1 MSTFITNISFVDLIL
16 REKNSHDS
24 LTYAFRKLEDLKID
38 QLSGRTK
45 TLSGQEQARLNELT
59 SILHEMDQ
67 AEKSKNKA
75 DEVCDPLFVTA
86 RTLFNVEVGI
96 APKLRS
102 QDQGVLVF
110 GSHMT
115 RDHVRNAALSH
126 VAAAADPAKDGKADQ
141 VPGDV
146 TLVALTLGLLSL
158 DAANPPA
165 IEVVPQASS
174 HTGTKVAEGGTANGR
189 TLYPKFNDP
198 NFRPFTKAFFAA
210 LGEARSYGSFAGK
223 VLAIL
228 AREGDPDGAGAAN
241 PQVSSI
247 EYARVMRSLSESH
260 VPSDVAQLNRRVT
273 EALDKVQGV
282 GSDDIGDFRVTLDD
296 FNNQTDNNIV
306 AENVLVMGPMIV
318 SAMFEE
324 LKVFQVVDKIVEQFQ
339 HGMLPVGPGNAGKM
353 LYKYWREAPNRMSE
367 LERRNFASMTL
378 GVPGGEPG
386 AMVNRDFNDL
396 WIRFVS
402 SVSNFVRQN
411 EVDQLLRSRTPA
423 PINQQQV
430 RKSARDLAGNL
441 TLHGYGMAHFA
452 GRELT
457 QQINTTIKLLGD
469 AEIKS
474 AYGARDMWQVVDQV
488 ATYDL
493 GGAKTSSRYRTLASC
508 GLIITA
514 WLSRNIPRIV
524 TPTQPIIDMA
534 QVRFP
539 NFDEHSAT
547 TEPNDYDLVNACE
560 LWLADTA
567 TTDSQV
573 EEMSQ
578 PREAPQMTSKP
589 IPIPAMAKELLE
601 GIGDIGLGLGLN
613 GGAQRFH

>member
-1 MSTFITNISFVDLIL
+1 MTLIDTIRFSDL
-16 REKNSHDS
+16 NSRMLKAHAD
-24 LTYAFRKLEDLKID
+24 LNYEFRRLEDIQHKNN
-38 QLSGRTK
+38 R
-45 TLSGQEQARLNELT
+45 TLSDEEVRRKAELKE
-59 SILHEMDQ
+59 ILDAIENSG
-67 AEKSKNKA
+67 SKNPSKV
-75 DEVCDPLFVTA
+75 EENSDPLFVSA
-86 RTLFNVEVGI
+86 RTLLNDDVRLDPELRGLADWHLLFGDVLSR
-96 APKLRS
+96 ADLRS
-102 QDQGVLVF
+102 RLA
-110 GSHMT
+110 
-115 RDHVRNAALSH
+115 NASG
-126 VAAAADPAKDGKADQ
+126 AKPM
-141 VPGDV
+141 VSGDV
-146 TLVALTLGLLSL
+146 NLVALTLGILAV
-158 DAANPPA
+158 DRAVAPP
-165 IEVVPQASS
+165 VVAVAQDGPSTGKL
-174 HTGTKVAEGGTANGR
+174 HTPGVGKAVGK
-189 TLYPKFNDP
+189 TLYPNKKSHLWSS
-198 NFRPFTKAFFAA
+198 FTKSFFSA
-210 LGEARSYGSFAGK
+210 LGEARGYGDLASQVLK
-223 VLAIL
+223 LLAI
-228 AREGDPDGAGAAN
+228 EGDPDGRGGSD
-241 PQVSSI
+241 PEVSA
-247 EYARVMRSLSESH
+247 EEFAQVMRGLAIEG
-260 VPSDVAQLNRRVT
+260 VTVNEPMLRRKVNEQLDLIKR
-273 EALDKVQGV
+273 V
-282 GSDDIGDFRVTLDD
+282 GSDDLGDLKLDD
-296 FNNQTDNNIV
+296 FNSQTDNNIV

-469 AEIKS
+469 PEIKG
-474 AYGARDMWQVVDQV
+474 AYGAKDMWQVVDQV

-514 WLSRNIPRIV
+514 WISRNIARIV
-524 TPTQPIIDMA
+524 SPTAPIIDMS

-539 NFDEHSAT
+539 NFGDGHNAT

-573 EEMSQ
+573 EAMSQ

-589 IPIPAMAKELLE
+589 IPIPAMAREMLD
-601 GIGDIGLGLGLN
+601 GIGDIGLGLGMGMAN
-613 GGAQRFH
+613 GRMH

>member
-1 MSTFITNISFVDLIL
+1 MTLIDTIRFSDLNGRML
-16 REKNSHDS
+16 KAHEALDYEYR
-24 LTYAFRKLEDLKID
+24 RLEDIELKHT
-38 QLSGRTK
+38 R
-45 TLSGQEQARLNELT
+45 TLSVEEEQRKKQLDEIRDVIT
-59 SILHEMDQ
+59 
-67 AEKSKNKA
+67 KSQNNPGKV
-75 DEVCDPLFVTA
+75 DENADPLFVAA
-86 RTLFNVEVGI
+86 RTLLNEDAGLDP
-96 APKLRS
+96 ALRGLAHS
-102 QDQGVLVF
+102 HMLFGAVLSKKDLHDRLVLVEQ
-110 GSHMT
+110 GEK
-115 RDHVRNAALSH
+115 DAL
-126 VAAAADPAKDGKADQ
+126 Q
-141 VPGDV
+141 NGDV
-146 TLVALTLGLLSL
+146 ALVALTMGILVADGATAPPVHLVSQDRSL
-158 DAANPPA
+158 TGQIFPNPDK
-165 IEVVPQASS
+165 S
-174 HTGTKVAEGGTANGR
+174 GKANGK
-189 TLYPKFNDP
+189 TLYPNKSDWLWSS
-198 NFRPFTKAFFAA
+198 FTKSFFNA
-210 LGEARSYGSFAGK
+210 LGEARSYGSLALR
-223 VLAIL
+223 VLNLLAI
-228 AREGDPDGAGAAN
+228 EGDPDGPGVRE
-241 PQVSSI
+241 PKVSA
-247 EYARVMRSLSESH
+247 ENFARVMRGLAADSVTANEPMLRRKVNE
-260 VPSDVAQLNRRVT
+260 QLDLL
-273 EALDKVQGV
+273 EGV
-282 GSDDIGDFRVTLDD
+282 GADDIGDLKLDD
-296 FNNQTDNNIV
+296 FNSQTDNNIV

-469 AEIKS
+469 PEIKG
-474 AYGARDMWQVVDQV
+474 AYGAKDMWQVVDQV

-514 WLSRNIPRIV
+514 WISRNIGRIV
-524 TPTQPIIDMA
+524 SPTAPIIDMS

-539 NFDEHSAT
+539 NFGDGHNAT

-567 TTDSQV
+567 TTDSQI
-573 EEMSQ
+573 EAMSQ

-589 IPIPAMAKELLE
+589 IPIPAMAREMLD
-601 GIGDIGLGLGLN
+601 GIGDIGLGLGMGGPAGAN
-613 GGAQRFH
+613 GRMH

>member
-1 MSTFITNISFVDLIL
+1 MSTIDTIRFSDLNARQSKAHADL
-16 REKNSHDS
+16 NYE
-24 LTYAFRKLEDLKID
+24 FRRLEDIEAKNN
-38 QLSGRTK
+38 R
-45 TLSGQEQARLNELT
+45 TLSDEEERRKKQVKE
-59 SILHEMDQ
+59 ILDVI
-67 AEKSKNKA
+67 EKSQNNTGKV
-75 DEVCDPLFVTA
+75 DENADPLFVAT
-86 RTLFNVEVGI
+86 RTLLNEDAGI
-96 APKLRS
+96 DPELR
-102 QDQGVLVF
+102 GLAH
-110 GSHMT
+110 SHMLFGDVLSKKDMHD
-115 RDHVRNAALSH
+115 RINAGRLQS
-126 VAAAADPAKDGKADQ
+126 
-141 VPGDV
+141 GDV
-146 TLVALTLGLLSL
+146 TLAALTLGILSVDNATAPPVHSVGQDGTSTGKL
-158 DAANPPA
+158 FTNPTNDPKLK
-165 IEVVPQASS
+165 
-174 HTGTKVAEGGTANGR
+174 HNGK
-189 TLYPKFNDP
+189 TLYPDKTDWLWGS
-198 NFRPFTKAFFAA
+198 FTKSFFNA
-210 LGEARSYGSFAGK
+210 LGEARSYGSLAAR
-223 VLAIL
+223 VLNLLAIE
-228 AREGDPDGAGAAN
+228 ADPDGPGVRE
-241 PQVSSI
+241 PKVSAQNF
-247 EYARVMRSLSESH
+247 ARVMRGLAADSVTASEPMLRRK
-260 VPSDVAQLNRRVT
+260 VNEQLDL
-273 EALDKVQGV
+273 LDRV
-282 GSDDIGDFRVTLDD
+282 GSDEIGDLKLDD
-296 FNNQTDNNIV
+296 FNSVTDNNIV

-469 AEIKS
+469 PEIKG
-474 AYGARDMWQVVDQV
+474 AYGAKDMWQVVDQV

-514 WLSRNIPRIV
+514 WISRNIERIV
-524 TPTQPIIDMA
+524 SPTAPIIDMS

-539 NFDEHSAT
+539 NFGDGHNAT
-547 TEPNDYDLVNACE
+547 TNPNDYDLVNACE

-589 IPIPAMAKELLE
+589 IPIPAMAKEMLD
-601 GIGDIGLGLGLN
+601 GIGDIGLGLGMN
-613 GGAQRFH
+613 GRAQQFH